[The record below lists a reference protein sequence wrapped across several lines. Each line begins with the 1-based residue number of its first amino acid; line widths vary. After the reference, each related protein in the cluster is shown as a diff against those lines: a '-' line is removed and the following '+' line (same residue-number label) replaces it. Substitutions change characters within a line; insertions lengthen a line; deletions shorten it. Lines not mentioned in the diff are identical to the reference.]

1 MAKRVA
7 RSSRTRPLSL
17 VAAAG
22 ATPPVAVRLVRPT
35 RGLGAAVRFYVE
47 GVGLAVHLR
56 YEEDD
61 GLAGVVL
68 GPPGAAA
75 VLELAEGDARG
86 RRRWRVTPDEVLV
99 LHLPPDAL
107 AAARARLA
115 ALGAP
120 EAEAPTDYWSAN
132 GHTYVD
138 PDGYRVVLCGPL
150 AAAGAPERPPSG

>member
-17 VAAAG
+17 VGSPALAYRAG
-22 ATPPVAVRLVRPT
+22 VRLVRPT
-35 RGLGAAVRFYVE
+35 RDLATAVRFYTE
-47 GVGLAVHLR
+47 GLGLVVHLR

-61 GLAGVVL
+61 GLRGVVL

-75 VLELAEGDARG
+75 VLEVAAAATGG
-86 RRRWRVTPDEVLV
+86 RPRWRVTPDEVLV
-99 LHLPPDAL
+99 LHLPASAL
-107 AAARARLA
+107 AAAQRRLA

-120 EAEAPTDYWSAN
+120 EAEGPTAFWAAH

-138 PDGYRVVLCGPL
+138 PDGYRVVLCGDESSG
-150 AAAGAPERPPSG
+150 AAPPPTSG